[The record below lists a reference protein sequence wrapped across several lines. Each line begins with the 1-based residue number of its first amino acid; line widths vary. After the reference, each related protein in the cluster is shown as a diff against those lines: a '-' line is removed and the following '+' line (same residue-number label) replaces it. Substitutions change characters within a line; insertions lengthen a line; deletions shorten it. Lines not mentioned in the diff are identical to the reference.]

1 MHCANCGHKLEDAW
15 TACPIC
21 GARVGGGADPR
32 AVAAGDLSQTSL
44 IRDTLAAEYEILE
57 ELGRGGMAIVFRAR
71 EKALDREVAVKVLP
85 FSLAFDAEFVERFQR
100 EARTAAQL
108 EHPNIIPI
116 YRVGRSGQVIFFV
129 MKLVRG
135 GSLATLLQGGGRLP
149 PADIRRI
156 LVESGRALNY
166 AAEKGIVHR
175 DIKPDNIMFDEH
187 GACVITDFGIAK
199 AASGQRLTGTGM
211 SIGTPHYMSP
221 EQARAQETDGRSDI
235 YSLGVVAYQALLG
248 QVPYDG
254 EDSFSIGYKHIM
266 EPIPEPVLNTADER
280 RLYAVI
286 RKMIAKDPADRFQT
300 GLDLVEEIEGRP
312 AAPRRIS
319 GASTRERL
327 AAMPTTPIPA
337 VTVDATGAR
346 PARTSGPSRP
356 AMQRSAAQ
364 RDLSQR
370 KSPLG
375 WILLLVVLAAGGV
388 FGAGQLG
395 YGPMAK
401 DDSGAAGQPGGGITA
416 VSDSVRLDSAT
427 APLPTGPAD
436 TAPLPSGPADTAP
449 PPSGPADTS
458 PAVTA
463 PLPPGP
469 AAQPSGPPGFL
480 RILGLPRGSTVMV
493 DDVAPAET
501 PIKLSPGPHVVA
513 ISAPLHVFYVDTVNI
528 RSGLE
533 LTFTP
538 DLTPV
543 GEPLRPRRRAAQGL
557 GPVDTTV
564 VNCERPGPGYNKDRA
579 CWDVRA
585 APVAPPRVPV
595 PATMTPLPGPVNLAV
610 KVNPDGTTAEV
621 AMLRPSESAEFND
634 LANRYALTMRWTP
647 ATKDG
652 VPVVGWTQIRL
663 EPISQ

>member
-187 GACVITDFGIAK
+187 GASVITDFGIAK

-280 RLYAVI
+280 RLFQVI
-286 RKMIAKDPADRFQT
+286 KKMIAKDPADRFQT

-337 VTVDATGAR
+337 VTADATGAR
-346 PARTSGPSRP
+346 PARTSGPGRP
-356 AMQRSAAQ
+356 VMQRSAAQ
-364 RDLSQR
+364 RDLRER
-370 KSPLG
+370 KNPLG
-375 WILLLVVLAAGGV
+375 WILLLVLLGAGGV
-388 FGAGQLG
+388 FGAGKLG

-401 DDSGAAGQPGGGITA
+401 APPADSTPAPVAPVA
-416 VSDSVRLDSAT
+416 VA
-427 APLPTGPAD
+427 PAD
-436 TAPLPSGPADTAP
+436 TTKPDSTSPDTGTADTTRADTTKSDSAASPLPRVPASP
-449 PPSGPADTS
+449 P
-458 PAVTA
+458 
-463 PLPPGP
+463 
-469 AAQPSGPPGFL
+469 PSGPPGFL
-480 RILGLPRGSTVMV
+480 RIVGLPRGTTVMV
-493 DDVAPAET
+493 DDQAPDST
-501 PIKLSPGPHVVA
+501 PIRLNPGPHIVA

-533 LTFTP
+533 LTFSP

-543 GEPLRPRRRAAQGL
+543 GEPLRTRRGGTQSL
-557 GPVDTTV
+557 GPVDTSAPT
-564 VNCERPGPGYNKDRA
+564 CDRPGRGYNKDQV

-585 APVAPPRVPV
+585 APLAPPRVPV
-595 PATMTPLPGPVNLAV
+595 PAGMFPTPRPAILLV
-610 KVNPDGTTAEV
+610 KVNADGTTAEV
-621 AMLRPSESAEFND
+621 APLRPSDSAEFND
-634 LANRYALTMRWTP
+634 LANRYALAMRWTP

-652 VPVVGWTQIRL
+652 VAVVGWTQIRL
-663 EPISQ
+663 EPVTQ

>member
-1 MHCANCGHKLEDAW
+1 M
-15 TACPIC
+15 
-21 GARVGGGADPR
+21 
-32 AVAAGDLSQTSL
+32 GDVSQTTL
-44 IRDTLAAEYEILE
+44 IKDTLAAEYEVLE
-57 ELGRGGMAIVFRAR
+57 EIGRGGMAIVFRAR

-135 GSLATLLQGGGRLP
+135 GSLANLLAGGGRIAP
-149 PADIRRI
+149 SEIRRI

-166 AAEKGIVHR
+166 ASEKGIVHR

-187 GACVITDFGIAK
+187 GACVIADFGIAK
-199 AASGQRLTGTGM
+199 AASGQRLTSTGM

-280 RLYAVI
+280 RLFLVI
-286 RKMIAKDPADRFQT
+286 KKMIAKDPADRFQT
-300 GLDLVEEIEGRP
+300 GLDLVEEIEGRQ

-337 VTVDATGAR
+337 VTVDATGTR
-346 PARTSGPSRP
+346 SARTSGPSRP

-364 RDLSQR
+364 RELEQK
-370 KSPLG
+370 KSG
-375 WILLLVVLAAGGV
+375 GILKWLVILVVLTAGGV
-388 FGAGQLG
+388 FGAGKMG
-395 YGPMAK
+395 YGPMAGNK
-401 DDSGAAGQPGGGITA
+401 GGDAGKPGSDSLAMGGDSGKPGSQPVGMADSAGSDTTRTDSTASDSAASPLPGFPASPPTA
-416 VSDSVRLDSAT
+416 V
-427 APLPTGPAD
+427 PT
-436 TAPLPSGPADTAP
+436 
-449 PPSGPADTS
+449 
-458 PAVTA
+458 
-463 PLPPGP
+463 
-469 AAQPSGPPGFL
+469 GPPGFL
-480 RILGLPRGSTVMV
+480 RIVGLPRGTTVMV
-493 DDVAPAET
+493 DDQAPDST
-501 PIKLSPGPHVVA
+501 PIRLNPGPHIVA
-513 ISAPLHVFYVDTVNI
+513 ISAPLHNFYVDTVNI

-533 LTFTP
+533 LTFAP

-543 GEPLRPRRRAAQGL
+543 GEPLRTRRGGTQSL
-557 GPVDTTV
+557 GQIDTTTAT
-564 VNCERPGPGYNKDRA
+564 CEKPGPGYNKDQL
-579 CWDVRA
+579 CWDTRA
-585 APVAPPRVPV
+585 VPLAPPRVRV
-595 PATMTPLPGPVNLAV
+595 PAGLTPAPSPLFLLVLV
-610 KVNPDGTTAEV
+610 KVDGTTAETAV
-621 AMLRPSESAEFND
+621 LRPSDNAAFND
-634 LANRYALTMRWTP
+634 LANRYALAMRWTP
-647 ATKDG
+647 AKKDG
-652 VPVVGWTQIRL
+652 VPVAGWTQIRL
-663 EPISQ
+663 EPTSQ